1 MVYKTQQAD
10 GLKLQTKVYFK
21 PTDTHQLLHTGSFHP
36 KHTTRGILKSQL
48 LRFKRISSSK
58 ADYDNTC
65 KILFKTLQNRGYTR
79 TNLRK
84 QQKYIWFD
92 HVEKGPLSKENGDQ
106 EKIIPIT
113 INYDKVGERLVKKY
127 KDILNQAPF
136 FKNFKT
142 ITAFT
147 NHKNLRHQLVHSKL

>member
-1 MVYKTQQAD
+1 MK
-10 GLKLQTKVYFK
+10 LKTKVYFK

-48 LRFKRISSSK
+48 LRFKRISSCK

-92 HVEKGPLSKENGDQ
+92 HKDKGPLIKQNGDQ
-106 EKIIPIT
+106 EKIIPVT
-113 INYDKVGERLVKKY
+113 MNYDKVGERLVIKCNN
-127 KDILNQAPF
+127 ILNQASF

-142 ITAFT
+142 VTAFT
-147 NHKNLRHQLVHSKL
+147 NHTNLRHKLVHSKL